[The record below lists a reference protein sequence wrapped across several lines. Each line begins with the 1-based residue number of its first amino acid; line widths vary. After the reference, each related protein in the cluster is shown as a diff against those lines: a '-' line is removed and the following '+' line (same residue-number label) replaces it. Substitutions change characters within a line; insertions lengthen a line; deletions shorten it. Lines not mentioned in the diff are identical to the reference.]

1 MRKQRAVGTLERRMW
16 QMDMIVNR
24 DGLTE
29 EEYLSQYRPGDYERP
44 SVTADILIFSPAAD
58 MGSLKI
64 LLIKRG
70 NHPFINQWA
79 LPGGFVNIDESAYS
93 AACRELKEE
102 TGLENVYME
111 QLYTFSQPDRDP
123 RMRVIDIAYLAL
135 INESDVYAGDDAAD
149 AAWFTFELDVSSER
163 MVLENRDRR
172 IRLEYSLKQKEFT
185 NGKLTYENYVP
196 ERLSETGLAF
206 DHAEIVMEGCLRL
219 RNKIMYTD
227 IAFNLVPDE
236 FTLPD
241 LQKIYELVLGKQLYK
256 KSFRTQVEDRLL
268 ALGRKGKSVTGAK
281 ASELYR
287 YSGTKIS
294 EPEQI

>member
-1 MRKQRAVGTLERRMW
+1 
-16 QMDMIVNR
+16 MDMTVNR

-268 ALGRKGKSVTGAK
+268 ALGRKEKSVTGAK